1 MPLRRRLIRVASLVG
16 LVIGLWGATVSSAE
30 MSVHFIDVGQ
40 GGGVLIQ
47 KDGKNI
53 LYDCGDT
60 FASETVVD
68 YLAALDIETIDVMI
82 ISHAHKD
89 HMGGCI
95 EVLEKLSVGTVYH
108 NGSDA
113 RTGIWKQFQKAAR
126 KARRVEVVDKDT
138 QADGLQ
144 ILVGYDSRGKRFAK
158 EADNSVLVRITDGKT
173 RVLLTGD
180 CERICEHEIIKTSD
194 VRSEILNVGHHG
206 SDAASSP
213 EFLAKVKPTIAIAQ
227 AGVRN
232 QYGHPTPTVRARIR
246 QIGAQLYRTDFSGS
260 IVIHSDGNTYQ
271 IETEK

>member
-1 MPLRRRLIRVASLVG
+1 MPLRTRLICVASLLA
-16 LVIGLWGATVSSAE
+16 LVIGLWGAAVTSAA

-60 FASETVVD
+60 FAGETVVD

-113 RTGIWKQFQKAAR
+113 RTGIWKKFQKAAR
-126 KARRVEVVDKDT
+126 KAQRVEVVDKDT
-138 QADGLQ
+138 QADGLH

-158 EADNSVLVRITDGKT
+158 EADNSLLVRITDGKT

-213 EFLAKVKPTIAIAQ
+213 EFLAKVNPTIAIAQ

-232 QYGHPTPTVRARIR
+232 QYDHPTPTVRARIR
-246 QIGAQLYRTDFSGS
+246 QIGARLYRTDLSGS
-260 IVIHSDGNTYQ
+260 IVIHSDGSTYQ